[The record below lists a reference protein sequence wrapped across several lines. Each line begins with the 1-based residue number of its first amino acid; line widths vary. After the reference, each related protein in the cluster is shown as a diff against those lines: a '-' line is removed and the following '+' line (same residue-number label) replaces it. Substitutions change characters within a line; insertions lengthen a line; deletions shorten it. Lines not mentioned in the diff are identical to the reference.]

1 MRVKFFKTQVNE
13 FSSHELTL
21 YFSEEERNR
30 LPNKS
35 DKSVKFNEKGREKE
49 ENDECERKRRWKAKI
64 EFSDLR
70 LSRMLLN
77 CELQDEIIT

>member
-21 YFSEEERNR
+21 YFSKESRWGEERNR

-35 DKSVKFNEKGREKE
+35 DKGVKFNEKRLEKE
-49 ENDECERKRRWKAKI
+49 EKDEWMR
-64 EFSDLR
+64 
-70 LSRMLLN
+70 
-77 CELQDEIIT
+77 T

>member
-21 YFSEEERNR
+21 YFSEKNRWGEERNR

-35 DKSVKFNEKGREKE
+35 DKGVKFNEKRREKE
-49 ENDECERKRRWKAKI
+49 EKDE
-64 EFSDLR
+64 
-70 LSRMLLN
+70 
-77 CELQDEIIT
+77 